1 MSDAAGFNVSEIDD
15 PGRRIPNRGEPR
27 LRAVGSPLPVGLPGP
42 STRSPVRGDGQR
54 LRNAAPPPPPPSP
67 LQPRALAR
75 TAFSAEPP
83 SGLQRAAS
91 ALRAALPYVQRILPL
106 LDGNIGTAVSNVLAP
121 YPQMHQPPP
130 PVDLEPI
137 EEGLAELQMQHRAL
151 RNQFLEQNAS
161 LKRVEDQLEAVR
173 EATERNSREQEDL
186 LDDLQAVRRRV
197 NRFAIPALGLLA
209 LSVLLNVLLY
219 LHMRHILP

>member
-1 MSDAAGFNVSEIDD
+1 MSDAAGFNASGMND
-15 PGRRIPNRGEPR
+15 PGRRITNRGEPR
-27 LRAVGSPLPVGLPGP
+27 LRVVGSPLPAGLPGP
-42 STRSPVRGDGQR
+42 SPRPPVLDDERR
-54 LRNAAPPPPPPSP
+54 LRTAPLRPT
-67 LQPRALAR
+67 RALVNMAP
-75 TAFSAEPP
+75 AGEQP
-83 SGLQRAAS
+83 SGLQRAAN

-121 YPQMHQPPP
+121 YPQMRQPPP
-130 PVDLEPI
+130 PVDLEPL
-137 EEGLAELQMQHRAL
+137 EDGLAELQMQHRAL

-186 LDDLQAVRRRV
+186 LDDLKTVRRRV

>member
-1 MSDAAGFNVSEIDD
+1 MSDAAGFSASGMND
-15 PGRRIPNRGEPR
+15 PGRRVTNRDEPR
-27 LRAVGSPLPVGLPGP
+27 LRVVGSPLPAGLPGP
-42 STRSPVRGDGQR
+42 SSRPPVLGDERR
-54 LRNAAPPPPPPSP
+54 LRTAPPPP
-67 LQPRALAR
+67 RALVNMAPAR
-75 TAFSAEPP
+75 EQA
-83 SGLQRAAS
+83 SGLQRAAN
-91 ALRAALPYVQRILPL
+91 ALRAALPLVQRILPL

-121 YPQMHQPPP
+121 YPQMHQLPP
-130 PVDLEPI
+130 PVDLEPL
-137 EEGLAELQMQHRAL
+137 EDGLAELQMQHRAL

-173 EATERNSREQEDL
+173 ETTERNSREQEEL
-186 LDDLQAVRRRV
+186 LDDLKTVRRRV

>member
-1 MSDAAGFNVSEIDD
+1 MSDAAGFSASGMND
-15 PGRRIPNRGEPR
+15 PGRRVTNRDEPR
-27 LRAVGSPLPVGLPGP
+27 LRVVGSPLPAGLPGP
-42 STRSPVRGDGQR
+42 SSRPPVLGDERR
-54 LRNAAPPPPPPSP
+54 LRTAPPPP
-67 LQPRALAR
+67 RALVNMAPAR
-75 TAFSAEPP
+75 EQA
-83 SGLQRAAS
+83 SGLQRAAN
-91 ALRAALPYVQRILPL
+91 ALRAALPLVQRILPL

-121 YPQMHQPPP
+121 YPQMHQLPP
-130 PVDLEPI
+130 PVDLEPL
-137 EEGLAELQMQHRAL
+137 EDGLAELQMQHRAL

-173 EATERNSREQEDL
+173 ETAERNSREQEEL
-186 LDDLQAVRRRV
+186 LDDLKTVRRRV

>member
-1 MSDAAGFNVSEIDD
+1 
-15 PGRRIPNRGEPR
+15 
-27 LRAVGSPLPVGLPGP
+27 
-42 STRSPVRGDGQR
+42 
-54 LRNAAPPPPPPSP
+54 
-67 LQPRALAR
+67 
-75 TAFSAEPP
+75 
-83 SGLQRAAS
+83 
-91 ALRAALPYVQRILPL
+91 
-106 LDGNIGTAVSNVLAP
+106 
-121 YPQMHQPPP
+121 MHQPPP

-137 EEGLAELQMQHRAL
+137 EDGLAELQMQHRAL

-173 EATERNSREQEDL
+173 EATERNSREQEEL
-186 LDDLQAVRRRV
+186 LDDLQTVRKRF

>member
-1 MSDAAGFNVSEIDD
+1 
-15 PGRRIPNRGEPR
+15 
-27 LRAVGSPLPVGLPGP
+27 
-42 STRSPVRGDGQR
+42 
-54 LRNAAPPPPPPSP
+54 
-67 LQPRALAR
+67 LAR

-106 LDGNIGTAVSNVLAP
+106 LDGNIGTAVSNVLSP

-137 EEGLAELQMQHRAL
+137 EDGLAELQMQHRAL

-173 EATERNSREQEDL
+173 EATERNSREQEEL
-186 LDDLQAVRRRV
+186 LDDLQTVRRRV